1 MRAEGQCKVR
11 SWRVLAGIFRWGPG
25 KPEEHRRCVSWR
37 EIGVRKWRV
46 ELQREHCARGHT
58 SAAAAERVS
67 SVTNAQ
73 LARAAD
79 LPGVLVQH
87 SDRSGDGPAGG
98 EEVDQ
103 TGPRF
108 QGRYVTAGNQ
118 GNNQQIRE

>member
-1 MRAEGQCKVR
+1 MCQ
-11 SWRVLAGIFRWGPG
+11 
-25 KPEEHRRCVSWR
+25 SWR

-87 SDRSGDGPAGG
+87 SDRSGDGPGSRESVDQNRVFVHYEDLTARNHGNNHKIRENREKAPDAWRHTFAGG
-98 EEVDQ
+98 DGRGQGHGQQ
-103 TGPRF
+103 T
-108 QGRYVTAGNQ
+108 
-118 GNNQQIRE
+118 